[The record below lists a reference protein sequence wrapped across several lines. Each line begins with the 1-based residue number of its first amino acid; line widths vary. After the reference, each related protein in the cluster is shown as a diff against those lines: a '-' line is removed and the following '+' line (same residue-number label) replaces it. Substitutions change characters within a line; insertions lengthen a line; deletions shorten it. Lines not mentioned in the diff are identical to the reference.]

1 MLFFSRCYLHYSF
14 CATSPW
20 VLTFFFALPLLPRY
34 NFHVVLHVL
43 HLLCLSFHV
52 APLALPLPRCFFH
65 IVILALLLSCYS
77 SHVAPFKLQHTTLFV
92 SHYISSPTTTLLAFF
107 QVLANLTYVV
117 FIVLLLL
124 LFLHCY
130 SFHIAIFFLISQ
142 CGISPL
148 PLPFAS

>member
-1 MLFFSRCYLHYSF
+1 MLVSYYSYFVLHLLKFSFLNLFFFTFLSCYFSCCRCLCHFFHVVPLMLFLMLFFSRCYLHYSF

-34 NFHVVLHVL
+34 NFHVL

-52 APLALPLPRCFFH
+52 APLTLPLPRCFYH

-77 SHVAPFKLQHTTLFV
+77 SHVAPFKLQHTMLFV

-107 QVLANLTYVV
+107 
-117 FIVLLLL
+117 
-124 LFLHCY
+124 
-130 SFHIAIFFLISQ
+130 
-142 CGISPL
+142 
-148 PLPFAS
+148 